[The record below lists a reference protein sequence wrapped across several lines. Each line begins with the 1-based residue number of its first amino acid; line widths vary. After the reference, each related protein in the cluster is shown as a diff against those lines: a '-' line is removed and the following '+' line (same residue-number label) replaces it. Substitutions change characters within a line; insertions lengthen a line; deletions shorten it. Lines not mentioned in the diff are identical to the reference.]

1 MFTVVVFFFS
11 FQALPV
17 CTSHNSLCDVTFDI
31 PSMGIPD
38 FSEPICECP
47 GKDSCAA
54 AKNDPGR
61 TYTQEM
67 ISPGK
72 YESHHDKIARQ
83 THIRTRR
90 NVRKSCIPGETAL
103 RQSLRAKH
111 VLALNV
117 YLYIVHSKGQ
127 FDLSVLVQ

>member
-1 MFTVVVFFFS
+1 MIIFTFFFS

-72 YESHHDKIARQ
+72 YVMTKLPEHILGHGDVEKLESPAFQEKLLFAHLYRQ
-83 THIRTRR
+83 NMFSH
-90 NVRKSCIPGETAL
+90 
-103 RQSLRAKH
+103 
-111 VLALNV
+111 
-117 YLYIVHSKGQ
+117 
-127 FDLSVLVQ
+127 